1 MCRRPPESKGGEL
14 HLATKI
20 CRKDDFSSTL
30 DDDDIQE
37 CEANNIHAVT
47 FFPRYNQSNAILQPT
62 NYVTLPMEHGQLRIF
77 AGNEIEHMVAPVTGA
92 VRYSIAVFLH
102 TDTPAPVIPRK

>member
-1 MCRRPPESKGGEL
+1 MCRRAPGSKGGEL
-14 HLATKI
+14 RLATKI
-20 CRKDDFSSTL
+20 CRSDKFSKTFAP
-30 DDDDIQE
+30 DDIKD

-47 FFPRYNQSNAILQPT
+47 FFPRYDDSNPILQLP
-62 NYVTLPMEHGQLRIF
+62 NYVTHPMRHGQLRIF

-92 VRYSIAVFLH
+92 VRYSLAVFLH